1 MVFATRGMGEMGQT
15 DILQAEV
22 PRSARGFWWRLLA
35 TVGPGVIVM
44 LANTDAG
51 CIITAAQSG
60 AEWGYAMVLPQLVLI
75 PIVYLVQEVT
85 VRLGLVTGRGH
96 GELIRQHFGRGWAWI
111 SVSTLFL
118 SAIGA
123 LVTEFA
129 GIAGVGELFG
139 ISPYYTVS
147 TATVLLIALALTG
160 SYRRVERV
168 GIAMGLFELALVPGA
183 LLAHPSWPQLLRG
196 LATVPLN
203 HPSYVYLLAANV
215 GAVIMPWMIF
225 YQQSAVVNRKLTL
238 RDLRFARW
246 DTFLGSILTQVIMIA
261 VVVMIAATVG
271 RTHPNASLETVGDI
285 AQGLT
290 PFLGTAA
297 AKVIF
302 GLGMLGASFVAALVV
317 SLAGAWGIG
326 EVTGIRHSLNT
337 RWKDAKAF
345 YTVYSLAHIGGAL
358 LVFSGV
364 NLINLSVDT
373 EVMNSL
379 LLPIVLGFLLL
390 LERRALPPEYR
401 MRGWYRAVVTGLSF
415 IVMAF
420 GVYMGLQLVI

>member
-1 MVFATRGMGEMGQT
+1 MGQT
-15 DILQAEV
+15 DVIQAEARR
-22 PRSARGFWWRLLA
+22 PARGFGWRLLA
-35 TVGPGVIVM
+35 TIGPGVIVM

-60 AEWGYAMVLPQLVLI
+60 AVWGYAMVLPQLVLI
-75 PIVYLVQEVT
+75 PIVYLVQEIT

-96 GELIRQHFGRGWAWI
+96 GELIRRHFGRGWAWL

-160 SYRRVERV
+160 SYKRVERI

-183 LLAHPSWPQLLRG
+183 LLAHPSWHQLLRG
-196 LATVPLN
+196 LATVPLD
-203 HPSYVYLLAANV
+203 HASYVYLLAANV

-225 YQQSAVVNRKLTL
+225 YQQSAVVDRKLTL

-261 VVVMIAATVG
+261 VVIMIAATVG
-271 RTHPNASLETVGDI
+271 RTHPNAPLATVGDI

-290 PFLGTAA
+290 PFLGAVA

-337 RWKDAKAF
+337 KWKDAKAF

-358 LVFSGV
+358 LVFSGL

-401 MRGWYRAVVTGLSF
+401 MRGFHRWIVTGLSL

>member
-1 MVFATRGMGEMGQT
+1 MGQT

-22 PRSARGFWWRLLA
+22 PRAARSFWWRLLA

-225 YQQSAVVNRKLTL
+225 YQQSAVVDRKLTL

-271 RTHPNASLETVGDI
+271 RTHPNSSLETVGDI

-290 PFLGTAA
+290 PFLGAAA

-345 YTVYSLAHIGGAL
+345 YTVYSMAHIGGAL

-390 LERRALPPEYR
+390 LERRALPPEHR